1 MMMRFIPN
9 TRFPTPFCVAER
21 IEYRVSSGLLDS
33 FSEWWHMPVFVAC
46 IATVVGT
53 VLWIYHHDAAEIP
66 RWKGIPLAFLRIFAW
81 TILLF
86 GLLDMRRTAEH
97 EITFPSRV
105 AVLVD
110 ESASMT
116 LAANTD
122 STTASK
128 KQPEEATSR
137 ANVASNILQNS
148 DFLSAL
154 RKTHEV
160 SVWSFSTNSQ
170 KIALLPQE
178 SPSLSGNA
186 TDNAQDW
193 QEKLLPQGS
202 ETRLGD
208 ALLNVLRGEPDES
221 LSGIIV
227 LTDGGNNAGVDPA
240 QAASKVADTP
250 TEVHVIGLGSE
261 RLPANVRVA
270 DLLSPPRIFPGDSFS
285 ITGYLQS
292 QGLEGE
298 IAQVELLEAEAE
310 AMIGA
315 SSNETPGG
323 RVIDT
328 TEVQLAADG
337 ELLAV
342 RFDLDGLETPGSR
355 VLAIRVIPPSADSN
369 SGDNLEAADI
379 EVVDSKTQVL
389 LLSGGPSREY
399 RFLRNVL
406 QRDQSFA
413 VDVLLN
419 SAPSGI
425 SQDARKI
432 LDSFP
437 ASSEAVD
444 EYDVIIAIDYDWEEL
459 DPASIARLERW
470 VSEDSGGLLFV
481 AGNVFMQ
488 QWLTNRRFEA
498 IRNLHPVELRRG
510 EQLLLTA
517 QLAATD
523 PLPLRFS
530 PDGNDSEFLWL
541 STNPIASQTIWSE
554 FPGVYACFDTAIAK
568 PGATVYARI
577 GRNDGLGM
585 SREGPIY
592 LAGQLYGS
600 GTVFYAGSG
609 ELWRIRAVDST
620 AHERLVTQMV
630 RHVAQG
636 RLLRGSSRG
645 RLILEKDRYPVGQSV
660 TARIMETTSG
670 TQPKLEVIT
679 PDGQRITVPVASD
692 PVRAGGLQGSFVVTS
707 EGSWQIILTIDDTQ
721 RERTVR
727 RIQATL
733 PDREL
738 IQPKLQRKT
747 LSQIATATGGLA
759 WFPRGET
766 LSETDITKIAA
777 ILKDRSRTEYETGE
791 NDKAFK
797 KTLNTLLLG
806 IGIAL
811 LSGEWI
817 LRRLA
822 KLA

>member
-1 MMMRFIPN
+1 MIRLILN
-9 TRFPTPFCVAER
+9 TRVPTPFCVAER
-21 IEYRVSSGLLDS
+21 IEYRISSGLLDG
-33 FSEWWHMPVFVAC
+33 FSEWWHMPVLVAC
-46 IATVVGT
+46 VATVIGA

-66 RWKGIPLAFLRIFAW
+66 RWKGVPLAFLRIFAW
-81 TILLF
+81 SILLL

-97 EITFPSRV
+97 EITFPSKV

-110 ESASMT
+110 GSASMT

-122 STTASK
+122 STITLK
-128 KQPEEATSR
+128 KQSDASTSR
-137 ANVASNILQNS
+137 AKVASNILQNS
-148 DFLSAL
+148 DFLSSL
-154 RKTHEV
+154 RNTHEV
-160 SVWSFSTNSQ
+160 SVWNFSTNSQ

-178 SPSLSGNA
+178 SQSPQDNT
-186 TDNAQDW
+186 TDDVPNW

-208 ALLNVLRGEPDES
+208 ALLNVLQGEPDES

-227 LTDGGNNAGVDPA
+227 LTDGGNNAGIDPT

-250 TEVHVIGLGSE
+250 TEVYVIGLGSE
-261 RLPANVRVA
+261 QLPANVRVA

-310 AMIGA
+310 AMLGT

-355 VLAIRVIPPSADSN
+355 VLAIRVIPPTADSN

-425 SQDARKI
+425 SQDARKV

-437 ASSEAVD
+437 ASSEAID
-444 EYDVIIAIDYDWEEL
+444 EYDVVVAIDYNWDDL

-488 QWLTNRRFEA
+488 QWLTNRRFES

-510 EQLLLTA
+510 EQILLA
-517 QLAATD
+517 PQLAATD

-554 FPGVYACFDTAIAK
+554 FPGVYACFDTAVAK

-577 GRNDGLGM
+577 GRNDGFEM

-609 ELWRIRAVDST
+609 ELWRIRAVDPT

-645 RLILEKDRYPVGQSV
+645 RLILERDRYPVGESV
-660 TARIMETTSG
+660 TARIMETTAG
-670 TQPKLEVIT
+670 AQPKLEVIT

-707 EGSWQIILTIDDTQ
+707 EGSWQIILTMDDAQ
-721 RERTVR
+721 REQTVR

-747 LSQIATATGGLA
+747 LSQIATTTGGSA
-759 WFPRGET
+759 WFPLGET
-766 LSETDITKIAA
+766 LSETDTTKIVSM
-777 ILKDRSRTEYETGE
+777 LKDRSRTEYEIGE

-806 IGIAL
+806 IGIVL
-811 LSGEWI
+811 LSSEWI

>member
-1 MMMRFIPN
+1 MIRLILN
-9 TRFPTPFCVAER
+9 TRVPTPFCVAER
-21 IEYRVSSGLLDS
+21 IEYRISSGLLDG
-33 FSEWWHMPVFVAC
+33 FSEWWHMPVLVAC
-46 IATVVGT
+46 VATVIGA

-66 RWKGIPLAFLRIFAW
+66 RWKGVPLAFLRIFAW
-81 TILLF
+81 SILLL

-97 EITFPSRV
+97 EITFPSKV

-110 ESASMT
+110 GSASMT

-122 STTASK
+122 STITLK
-128 KQPEEATSR
+128 KQSDASTSR
-137 ANVASNILQNS
+137 AKVASNILQNS
-148 DFLSAL
+148 DFLSSL
-154 RKTHEV
+154 RNTHEV
-160 SVWSFSTNSQ
+160 SVWNFSTNSQ

-178 SPSLSGNA
+178 SQSPQDNT
-186 TDNAQDW
+186 TDDVPNW

-208 ALLNVLRGEPDES
+208 ALLNVLQGEPDES

-227 LTDGGNNAGVDPA
+227 LTDGGNNAGIDPT

-250 TEVHVIGLGSE
+250 TEVYVIGLGSE
-261 RLPANVRVA
+261 QLPANVRVA

-310 AMIGA
+310 AMLGT

-355 VLAIRVIPPSADSN
+355 VLAIRVIPPTADSN

-425 SQDARKI
+425 SQDARKV

-437 ASSEAVD
+437 ASSEAID
-444 EYDVIIAIDYDWEEL
+444 EYDVVVAIDYNWDDL

-488 QWLTNRRFEA
+488 QWLTNRRFES

-510 EQLLLTA
+510 EQILLA
-517 QLAATD
+517 PQLAATD

-554 FPGVYACFDTAIAK
+554 FPGVYACFDTAVAK

-577 GRNDGLGM
+577 GRNDGFEM

-609 ELWRIRAVDST
+609 ELWRIRAVDP
-620 AHERLVTQMV
+620 H
-630 RHVAQG
+630 
-636 RLLRGSSRG
+636 SSR
-645 RLILEKDRYPVGQSV
+645 
-660 TARIMETTSG
+660 TAG
-670 TQPKLEVIT
+670 H
-679 PDGQRITVPVASD
+679 AN
-692 PVRAGGLQGSFVVTS
+692 GST
-707 EGSWQIILTIDDTQ
+707 
-721 RERTVR
+721 RC
-727 RIQATL
+727 
-733 PDREL
+733 
-738 IQPKLQRKT
+738 
-747 LSQIATATGGLA
+747 
-759 WFPRGET
+759 
-766 LSETDITKIAA
+766 
-777 ILKDRSRTEYETGE
+777 SRTTFTRI
-791 NDKAFK
+791 KSWP
-797 KTLNTLLLG
+797 TNT
-806 IGIAL
+806 
-811 LSGEWI
+811 
-817 LRRLA
+817 
-822 KLA
+822 

>member
-1 MMMRFIPN
+1 M
-9 TRFPTPFCVAER
+9 
-21 IEYRVSSGLLDS
+21 
-33 FSEWWHMPVFVAC
+33 
-46 IATVVGT
+46 
-53 VLWIYHHDAAEIP
+53 
-66 RWKGIPLAFLRIFAW
+66 
-81 TILLF
+81 
-86 GLLDMRRTAEH
+86 
-97 EITFPSRV
+97 
-105 AVLVD
+105 
-110 ESASMT
+110 
-116 LAANTD
+116 
-122 STTASK
+122 
-128 KQPEEATSR
+128 
-137 ANVASNILQNS
+137 
-148 DFLSAL
+148 
-154 RKTHEV
+154 
-160 SVWSFSTNSQ
+160 
-170 KIALLPQE
+170 
-178 SPSLSGNA
+178 
-186 TDNAQDW
+186 
-193 QEKLLPQGS
+193 
-202 ETRLGD
+202 
-208 ALLNVLRGEPDES
+208 
-221 LSGIIV
+221 
-227 LTDGGNNAGVDPA
+227 
-240 QAASKVADTP
+240 
-250 TEVHVIGLGSE
+250 
-261 RLPANVRVA
+261 
-270 DLLSPPRIFPGDSFS
+270 
-285 ITGYLQS
+285 
-292 QGLEGE
+292 
-298 IAQVELLEAEAE
+298 ELLEAEAE

-315 SSNETPGG
+315 SSNETPSG

-510 EQLLLTA
+510 EQLLLTP

-630 RHVAQG
+630 RH
-636 RLLRGSSRG
+636 RCPR
-645 RLILEKDRYPVGQSV
+645 
-660 TARIMETTSG
+660 TALTRF
-670 TQPKLEVIT
+670 K
-679 PDGQRITVPVASD
+679 
-692 PVRAGGLQGSFVVTS
+692 
-707 EGSWQIILTIDDTQ
+707 SWPIDT
-721 RERTVR
+721 
-727 RIQATL
+727 
-733 PDREL
+733 
-738 IQPKLQRKT
+738 
-747 LSQIATATGGLA
+747 
-759 WFPRGET
+759 
-766 LSETDITKIAA
+766 
-777 ILKDRSRTEYETGE
+777 
-791 NDKAFK
+791 
-797 KTLNTLLLG
+797 
-806 IGIAL
+806 
-811 LSGEWI
+811 
-817 LRRLA
+817 
-822 KLA
+822 